1 MKRLLGLLRN
11 GLFRRFFFSS
21 LSAYVG
27 INIGLVGISWFI
39 VDYTNRNRILAIYTM
54 ITLITTIVV
63 TFLSSGFIDKYNK
76 STTIR
81 WCNGIQGVCLLGF
94 VALIANNIY
103 ILESIFAMAIVNSIC
118 QSIYYI
124 ASNGVVQSTLNKDDL
139 IFGTSILEICV
150 QSGAIVASLVTGI
163 IYNKLGFSIVLF
175 IMGVSLIMSAL
186 LIKKSEKDDRKEEE
200 SLTNVKQIIEGG
212 KYLKRN
218 KVIILFGVMVFVPHM
233 VTLLSNNVLPGYV
246 SQFLKGNSVV
256 YGIGDMMFGIGAFI
270 SGILISEVAANVK
283 RGKLESLFF
292 VISILSLGILVVNK
306 GILSLYV
313 IYFFFG
319 LGNTSLK
326 VILNTRLM
334 EIVPENMYG
343 RCYAF
348 FKSISSLSQIFIVMM
363 MGYLLDI
370 ISIVYGYLILAG
382 IMLIGYLCIAVLNK
396 KETFI
401 NR

>member
-1 MKRLLGLLRN
+1 MKRLLGLIKN
-11 GLFRRFFFSS
+11 SLFRRFFFSS

-39 VDYTNRNRILAIYTM
+39 VDYTDRNQILAIYTI
-54 ITLITTIVV
+54 ITLITTIVT

-76 STTIR
+76 STIIR
-81 WCNGIQGVCLLGF
+81 WGNGIQGACLL
-94 VALIANNIY
+94 VSVVLISNH
-103 ILESIFAMAIVNSIC
+103 ILVIESIFVMAIINSIC

-124 ASNGVVQSTLNKDDL
+124 ASNGVVQSTLDKEDL
-139 IFGTSILEICV
+139 MCGTSILEICV
-150 QSGAIVASLVTGI
+150 QSGAIAASLVTGI
-163 IYNKLGFSIVLF
+163 IYNKLGFSVVLF

-186 LIKKSEKDDRKEEE
+186 FIKQSVKEVKKEA
-200 SLTNVKQIIEGG
+200 SLTNVKQIMEGAEYI
-212 KYLKRN
+212 KSN

-246 SQFLKGNSVV
+246 SQFLKKNSVV
-256 YGIGDMMFGIGAFI
+256 YGIGDMMFGIGAFVAGIFI
-270 SGILISEVAANVK
+270 SVVTANIK
-283 RGKLESLFF
+283 RRTVESLFF
-292 VISILSLGILVVNK
+292 VISILSLCLLVTNK
-306 GILSLYV
+306 GIFSLYV

-334 EIVPENMYG
+334 EILPENMYG

-348 FKSISSLSQIFIVMM
+348 FKSLSSLIQIFIVMT

-382 IMLIGYLCIAVLNK
+382 IMLIGYICITVLNK
-396 KETFI
+396 KSIFI
-401 NR
+401 NG